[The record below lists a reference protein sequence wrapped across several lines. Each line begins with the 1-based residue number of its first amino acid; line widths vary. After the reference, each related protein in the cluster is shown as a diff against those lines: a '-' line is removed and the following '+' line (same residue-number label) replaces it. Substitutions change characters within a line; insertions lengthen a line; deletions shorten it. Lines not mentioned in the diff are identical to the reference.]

1 MRSDTRRLHFAVG
14 LARSLSRKKKHRWSA
29 SSLLK
34 HIEPST
40 PRKKKHR
47 WSASSL
53 LKHIGPSTPRQEKS
67 EIKGLGGRE
76 SKMGICPSTGF
87 PSSHPGT
94 RVLQSH

>member
-14 LARSLSRKKKHRWSA
+14 LARSLS
-29 SSLLK
+29 
-34 HIEPST
+34 
-40 PRKKKHR
+40 RKKKHR

-94 RVLQSH
+94 RTLQSH